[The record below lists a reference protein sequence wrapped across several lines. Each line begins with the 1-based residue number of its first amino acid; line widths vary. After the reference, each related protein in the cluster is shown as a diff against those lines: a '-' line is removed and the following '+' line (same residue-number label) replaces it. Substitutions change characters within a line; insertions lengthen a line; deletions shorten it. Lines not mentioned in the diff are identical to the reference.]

1 MKKLKYIQPVTCDVH
16 VDDELLNG
24 PLSPSG
30 GKTTITDPTT
40 GDNQTPT
47 HGGENTP
54 ETGGDSDDEG
64 DIGSKYNPWSSWED
78 FGW

>member
-16 VDDELLNG
+16 VDDELLG
-24 PLSPSG
+24 PLDSSG
-30 GKTTITDPTT
+30 GKTSITDPTT
-40 GDNQTPT
+40 GEKQKPT
-47 HGGENTP
+47 QGGGETP
-54 ETGGDSDDEG
+54 GIGGDGDDEG